1 MVKLI
6 PYQMCNDHTNNQ
18 NRAITHYLECSYPTY
33 LLELSSHVTMLIS
46 IEVFCHWL
54 LQRLESMHRWAGN

>member
-6 PYQMCNDHTNNQ
+6 PYQMCNDHTYIQ

-33 LLELSSHVTMLIS
+33 LLELSSHATMLIS
-46 IEVFCHWL
+46 IGLFCHWL
-54 LQRLESMHRWAGN
+54 QQRLDSMHWWAVN